1 MSMVKRCCSGTEGGD
16 RHAGAI
22 ECDAVTQGHV
32 VEVSA
37 GRLDGEALA
46 VV

>member
-1 MSMVKRCCSGTEGGD
+1 MSMVKRCCSGTRGD

-22 ECDAVTQGHV
+22 ECDAVTEGHV

>member
-1 MSMVKRCCSGTEGGD
+1 MSMVNRCCSESQGRD

-22 ECDAVTQGHV
+22 ECDAVTEGHV